1 MLYWNSYLYIFFTGT
16 NKNYTLHSEISDIL
30 LLDISRNDEYVWTNV
45 FNADPQK
52 PSSPPPPMSTSSDF
66 VKPIWCNIMLF
77 SWSMIYLFVFFI

>member
-45 FNADPQK
+45 FTRTT
-52 PSSPPPPMSTSSDF
+52 PSSLPPQVSTSSSNF

-77 SWSMIYLFVFFI
+77 GWSMIYLFVSFI

>member
-45 FNADPQK
+45 FNPG
-52 PSSPPPPMSTSSDF
+52 PPPPMSTSSNF

-77 SWSMIYLFVFFI
+77 SWSMIYLFVSFIW